1 MFDALSPGD
10 VSLPMALLTA
20 YGAALKESGGI
31 DAFAYYDC
39 AQNNPGTLR
48 GQSWQRSGP
57 MFGAAKSIAE
67 AWNAAVQRS
76 SLPSV
81 DKKLLLFREQEVRR
95 TCALVSKIA
104 QANPARARAE
114 IESFHPHLSE
124 SARINV
130 EDTQR
135 FAPPHAAYI
144 APDEFEAH
152 VRQCTARKERDAQAA
167 RKMTRAVC
175 SPDDGVARPDG
186 VLTVSN
192 GEHYPWVPLDMAT
205 RSAVSGVHFKDPRSP
220 RGSHGYSANRRCYV
234 GSSASMRSSWRNS
247 SNKQSGAMEKEC

>member
-1 MFDALSPGD
+1 MFDMLSPGD
-10 VSLPMALLTA
+10 MSLPMALLTA
-20 YGAALKESGGI
+20 YSAGLKENGGF

-76 SLPSV
+76 SLPSD
-81 DKKLLLFREQEVRR
+81 DKQLLLFCEEEVRR
-95 TCALVSKIA
+95 TCALISMIA

-114 IESFHPHLSE
+114 IESFHPHLSD
-124 SARINV
+124 SARFNV
-130 EDTQR
+130 GNIQR

-144 APDEFEAH
+144 APEDFEAH
-152 VRQCTARKERDAQAA
+152 VRQCTDRKERDAEAA

-175 SPDDGVARPDG
+175 VPDDGMLRPDG
-186 VLTVSN
+186 VLTVSD
-192 GEHYPWVPLDMAT
+192 GKHYPWVPLDMVT
-205 RSAVSGVHFKDPRSP
+205 RSVVSGVCNRDPRSP
-220 RGSHGYSANRRCYV
+220 R
-234 GSSASMRSSWRNS
+234 ASRWHPSNQTHSESPAYKRSSWRDS
-247 SNKQSGAMEKEC
+247 HNKQPGVREKKC